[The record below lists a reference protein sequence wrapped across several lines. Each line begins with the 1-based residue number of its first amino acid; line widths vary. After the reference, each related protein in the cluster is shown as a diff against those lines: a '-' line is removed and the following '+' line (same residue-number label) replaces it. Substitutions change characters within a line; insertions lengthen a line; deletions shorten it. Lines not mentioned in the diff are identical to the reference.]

1 MATNKQGTLRDKQ
14 DKSYVE
20 SPTRGSDFSA
30 QEVFVGNKVDLYQG
44 SIIAGVEYDAITF
57 SYPDSVTEIHRYY
70 LGGVNGSLVA
80 TVTAV
85 FQTHSKKNLVSLVKT

>member
-1 MATNKQGTLRDKQ
+1 MTNEATGSSKDRQR
-14 DKSYVE
+14 KSFVD
-20 SPTRGSDFSA
+20 SPTRSSGTA

-44 SIIAGVEYDAITF
+44 SIIAGIEYDAVTF

-70 LGGVNGSLVA
+70 LGGVDGSLVA

-85 FQTHSKKNLVSLVKT
+85 FQTHSKKNLVSLVRT